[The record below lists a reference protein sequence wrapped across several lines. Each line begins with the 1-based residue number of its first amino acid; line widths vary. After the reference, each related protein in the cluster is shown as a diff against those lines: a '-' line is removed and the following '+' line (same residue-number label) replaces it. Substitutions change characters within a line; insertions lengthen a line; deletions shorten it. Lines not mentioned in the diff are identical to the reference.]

1 MPFEEMKDLQTL
13 EQMYEG
19 DNFDLFWELPK
30 TTEKTQE
37 IGQIKSENKAFRHK
51 IALIVSSL
59 FTIFI
64 FIGTNRIPG
73 HNYR

>member
-1 MPFEEMKDLQTL
+1 MKDLQTL

-30 TTEKTQE
+30 SPVKTKE
-37 IGQIKSENKAFRHK
+37 IEQIKSKNEGFRHK

-64 FIGTNRIPG
+64 FIGTNRIPE

>member
-1 MPFEEMKDLQTL
+1 MPFEQIKDLQTL

-30 TTEKTQE
+30 SAEKTQE

-64 FIGTNRIPG
+64 FIGTSRIP
-73 HNYR
+73 